1 MAIKLP
7 NQPWKEGDS
16 FVVDETGLEYT
27 YNGEVWV
34 SEGKEIDLS
43 GLAEE
48 GHTHELEDHTHELQ
62 NHNHSEYLGK
72 GGTQTLDEG
81 RWLLKHPKAD
91 GSGNFSYIE
100 IDTND
105 NMGLYHVKY
114 PENAVHAA
122 NMQYVDDEVAKVDT
136 EVRKLATE
144 IINKSDSTHTHS
156 YASTNHTHSDVPSH
170 SHTGSTMKSGTSSNP
185 SLSKG
190 EMYLNTNLKVVY
202 VGM

>member
-1 MAIKLP
+1 M
-7 NQPWKEGDS
+7 
-16 FVVDETGLEYT
+16 
-27 YNGEVWV
+27 WV

-62 NHNHSEYLGK
+62 DHNHSEYLGK

-91 GSGNFSYIE
+91 GSGTSPTLKLILM
-100 IDTND
+100 T

-136 EVRKLATE
+136 EVRKLD
-144 IINKSDSTHTHS
+144 N
-156 YASTNHTHSDVPSH
+156 
-170 SHTGSTMKSGTSSNP
+170 
-185 SLSKG
+185 
-190 EMYLNTNLKVVY
+190 
-202 VGM
+202 

>member
-48 GHTHELEDHTHELQ
+48 GHTHELQ

-72 GGTQTLDEG
+72 SGTQNLDNG
-81 RWLLKHPKAD
+81 RWLLRHPKAD
-91 GSGNFSYIE
+91 GSGTYSYIE
-100 IDTND
+100 IDTED

-114 PENAVHAA
+114 PQNSVHAA

-144 IINKSDSTHTHS
+144 VINKSDVTHTHN

>member
-48 GHTHELEDHTHELQ
+48 DHTHELQ
-62 NHNHSEYLGK
+62 DHNHSEYLK
-72 GGTQTLDEG
+72 KSGTQTLDAG

-91 GSGNFSYIE
+91 GSGAYSYIE
-100 IDTND
+100 IDGDD
-105 NMGLYHVKY
+105 NMGLLSTQKMLCTLQTC
-114 PENAVHAA
+114 
-122 NMQYVDDEVAKVDT
+122 NM
-136 EVRKLATE
+136 
-144 IINKSDSTHTHS
+144 
-156 YASTNHTHSDVPSH
+156 
-170 SHTGSTMKSGTSSNP
+170 
-185 SLSKG
+185 
-190 EMYLNTNLKVVY
+190 
-202 VGM
+202 

>member
-1 MAIKLP
+1 M
-7 NQPWKEGDS
+7 
-16 FVVDETGLEYT
+16 
-27 YNGEVWV
+27 WV

-72 GGTQTLDEG
+72 SGTQNLDNG
-81 RWLLKHPKAD
+81 RWLLRHPKAD
-91 GSGNFSYIE
+91 GSGTSPTLKLIPMTTWVY
-100 IDTND
+100 TT
-105 NMGLYHVKY
+105 LST

-144 IINKSDSTHTHS
+144 VINKSDSTHTHN

-170 SHTGSTMKSGTSSNP
+170 SHTGSTMSSGTSSNP